1 MVQYLLSIVKK
12 ETKGPKEMHEGIYI
26 AASAGIKQG
35 KKMEVIANN
44 LANVNTTG
52 YKRDRLAFK
61 ELMPPFPPDS
71 GLEAGKNV
79 LLPADKSNSNVSY
92 VAVTE
97 QYIDHKSGEL
107 MQTGAPLDLA
117 LNGEGYFSVQTQE
130 GINYTRNG
138 NFRLDTANR
147 LVNQKGEPL
156 LNEQNQSIVINS
168 PGDTISIDS
177 NGNIFVGR
185 GLVNSNVGKIKV
197 TNFEDKNSLEKIG
210 DGQYRQTNPEA
221 KEKPADG
228 KISQGFLE
236 NSNVSSVEEMTDM
249 LATLRLFETYQKM
262 ILSIDSMDDQSVNN
276 IGRVG

>member
-79 LLPADKSNSNVSY
+79 LLPPDKSNLNVSY
-92 VAVTE
+92 VAVTD

-107 MQTGAPLDLA
+107 KQTGAPLDLA
-117 LNGEGYFSVQTQE
+117 LNGEGFFSVQTQE

-147 LVNQKGEPL
+147 LDNQKG
-156 LNEQNQSIVINS
+156 
-168 PGDTISIDS
+168 
-177 NGNIFVGR
+177 
-185 GLVNSNVGKIKV
+185 
-197 TNFEDKNSLEKIG
+197 
-210 DGQYRQTNPEA
+210 
-221 KEKPADG
+221 
-228 KISQGFLE
+228 
-236 NSNVSSVEEMTDM
+236 
-249 LATLRLFETYQKM
+249 
-262 ILSIDSMDDQSVNN
+262 
-276 IGRVG
+276 